1 MARYLTV
8 SELVDKCGP
17 ALSPEETAVD
27 EERRRIWLRRARHW
41 STMGILPSA
50 PASRDGTGHH
60 RLYEEK
66 AIYIAAVLLRIA
78 DLGVSVN
85 VTRDV
90 AKALQLQ
97 RSGTDFGK
105 GFPQCWRQAVAG
117 KPPGNYYLVIWI
129 THDGFVYVDGIGPE
143 QDLGSLPALIEP
155 DDAPV
160 VVLSLTQIFA
170 MVRR

>member
-1 MARYLTV
+1 MARYSTV

-17 ALSPEETAVD
+17 VLSPPSEAVVD

-41 STMGILPSA
+41 SAMDILPSA

-78 DLGVSVN
+78 DLGVSLS

-97 RSGTDFGK
+97 SG
-105 GFPQCWRQAVAG
+105 A
-117 KPPGNYYLVIWI
+117 
-129 THDGFVYVDGIGPE
+129 
-143 QDLGSLPALIEP
+143 
-155 DDAPV
+155 
-160 VVLSLTQIFA
+160 
-170 MVRR
+170 